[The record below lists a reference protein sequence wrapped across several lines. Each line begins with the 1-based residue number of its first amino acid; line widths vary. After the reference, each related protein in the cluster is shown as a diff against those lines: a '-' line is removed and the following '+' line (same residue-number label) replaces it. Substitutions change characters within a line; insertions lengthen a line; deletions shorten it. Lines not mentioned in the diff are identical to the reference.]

1 MPDCPRRGQYLNGIY
16 FPEEKDA
23 GAVLTRAA
31 RHPRSVT
38 RAVVSALE
46 REFIREMKPKTAV
59 RPVAHTVPVLRKA
72 VRVLAAVA
80 EGSGEPPRRRSRRRC
95 ASRPD
100 VLPDSAILCG
110 EGWLRPGPRGTFA
123 LSFGLVPFAASAP
136 AARVAVRDGA
146 RAADETRADDRP
158 DGQLRAAGTT
168 P

>member
-1 MPDCPRRGQYLNGIY
+1 M
-16 FPEEKDA
+16 
-23 GAVLTRAA
+23 
-31 RHPRSVT
+31 
-38 RAVVSALE
+38 VSALE

-123 LSFGLVPFAASAP
+123 LSFASC
-136 AARVAVRDGA
+136 RLL
-146 RAADETRADDRP
+146 RP
-158 DGQLRAAGTT
+158 LLRTSCCSRRCASR
-168 P
+168 